1 MSAPRLFKSAVIGD
15 SSNFTAA
22 SGDDLCVCPAGGRFA
37 DRPMRVSNILR
48 VDLER
53 SAKYADPIA
62 AFQPLLASTGPS
74 FGALMIS
81 LHPSRASTRKRY
93 PWVDEHWV
101 DVQVFCTADSAK
113 VGHVDFFKHDKTD
126 LVLFPA
132 LNVVSFYQGTGM
144 NADDP
149 AIEKGH
155 FKQTCARM
163 LRPVAFLYLTFLHTY
178 EHHGAPIELKNVIVN
193 FVDGWQW
200 GYDAPQAEWVGGGQ
214 STVAVVYGFYDDV
227 MPFARTFVR
236 DHGDRVHCY
245 VFPPDRLPNVSY
257 KDSRWCAVPITPRE
271 SLPHMW
277 APGAELRWP
286 FYHDAILS
294 AALAL
299 GMYLPPY
306 VLLEIVDWLPRMGR
320 NSRVKKIGLLEG
332 VAASIR
338 RLGKTPMW
346 VQQE

>member
-1 MSAPRLFKSAVIGD
+1 MSAPRLFRSAVIGD
-15 SSNFTAA
+15 NSNFTAA

-37 DRPMRVSNILR
+37 DKALRVSNILR
-48 VDLER
+48 VDLAR

-62 AFQPLLASTGPS
+62 VFQPLLAGAGPS

-81 LHPSRASTRKRY
+81 LHPSRASTRERY
-93 PWVDEHWV
+93 PWVDEDWV
-101 DVQVFCTADSAK
+101 DVQVFCTANTAQ
-113 VGHVDFFKHDKTD
+113 VGHVDFFKHDQTD

-144 NADDP
+144 NDDDR

-155 FKQTCARM
+155 FKRTCAEM
-163 LRPVAFLYLTFLHTY
+163 LRPVVFVYLTFLGTH
-178 EHHGAPIELKNVIVN
+178 EHHGAPIVLKTLIVN
-193 FVDGWQW
+193 FVNGWQR
-200 GYDAPQAEWVGGGQ
+200 GHNVPQAEWVWGGQ
-214 STVAVVYGFYDDV
+214 CSVVVVYGFYDDV
-227 MPFARTFVR
+227 MPFARTFAR
-236 DHGDRVHCY
+236 DHGDRAHCY
-245 VFPPDRLPNVSY
+245 VAPPDRLPFVSY
-257 KDSRWCAVPITPRE
+257 KDSRWCAVPIVPRE
-271 SLPHMW
+271 SLPHKW

-320 NSRVKKIGLLEG
+320 NSRVKKISLLEG
-332 VAASIR
+332 VASSMR

-346 VQQE
+346 AQQE